1 MEVGA
6 RSVPGPQSEKSTF
19 TLARRCTFTAVHY
32 ASGQDLTIDQFRFF
46 RALGSGI
53 LLNRRA
59 RRLLK
64 PHHILLPT
72 ISTTQAPLMEVDFNL
87 HKSNSTYF
95 TDLDV
100 SRAYHSGVIFGPIIT
115 GSGGKRCNLIVGAV
129 SCTFKREIKPY
140 KSYETWT
147 RVASWDE
154 KWIYMVTHFVQ
165 RGELGAGQYVL
176 QSHSSGCTDEK
187 LETNSRSKGCRVVFA
202 SAVTRFVC
210 KRDRLTVPP
219 AHALEECGLLR
230 ASTSSSAL
238 DVGETGPQYET
249 HPNAASATKPDIAA
263 GTCSTMLEDIESSRI
278 ANLPIVR
285 LQQGWDKIHEL
296 FREDIAVL
304 GTYSD
309 MVWP

>member
-1 MEVGA
+1 VGV
-6 RSVPGPQSEKSTF
+6 RSIPGFEFEESTF
-19 TLARRCTFTAVHY
+19 TLARKCTITAVSCV
-32 ASGQDLTIDQFRFF
+32 SGQDLTVEQFRFF

-59 RRLLK
+59 RRLLR

-72 ISTTQAPLMEVDFNL
+72 ISTTWAPLMEIDFNL

-95 TDLDV
+95 TDLDM
-100 SRAYHSGVIFGPIIT
+100 SRAFLSGVIFGPLIT
-115 GSGGKRCNLIVGAV
+115 GSGSKRCNLIVGAV

-140 KSYETWT
+140 KTYETWT

-165 RGELGAGQYVL
+165 RGELRAGQRVL
-176 QSHSSGCTDEK
+176 QSHSSECAGEK
-187 LETNSRSKGCRVVFA
+187 PETASRSEGCRVVFA

-210 KRDRLTVPP
+210 KRGRLTVPP

-230 ASTSSSAL
+230 VSTRPFSLSI
-238 DVGETGPQYET
+238 GETGLQLEEHLNADSAATPDSAT
-249 HPNAASATKPDIAA
+249 AAS
-263 GTCSTMLEDIESSRI
+263 STMLEDVESSRI

-285 LQQGWDKIHEL
+285 LQQGWDKVHEL

-309 MVWP
+309 MVWR

>member
-1 MEVGA
+1 ME
-6 RSVPGPQSEKSTF
+6 
-19 TLARRCTFTAVHY
+19 
-32 ASGQDLTIDQFRFF
+32 I
-46 RALGSGI
+46 
-53 LLNRRA
+53 
-59 RRLLK
+59 
-64 PHHILLPT
+64 
-72 ISTTQAPLMEVDFNL
+72 DFNF
-87 HKSNSTYF
+87 HKSNSTYL

-100 SRAYHSGVIFGPIIT
+100 SRAFLSGVIFGPLIT

-165 RGELGAGQYVL
+165 RGELRAGQRVL
-176 QSHSSGCTDEK
+176 QSHSSEWAGEK
-187 LETNSRSKGCRVVFA
+187 LETTSRSEGSRVVFA

-210 KRDRLTVPP
+210 KRGRLTVPP

-230 ASTSSSAL
+230 VSTSTVAL
-238 DVGETGPQYET
+238 SIGETGLQHEE
-249 HPNAASATKPDIAA
+249 HPNVDSAVKPDVAA
-263 GTCSTMLEDIESSRI
+263 GAFLTMLEDVESSRI

-285 LQQGWDKIHEL
+285 LQQGWDKVHEL